1 MTGNDKIEIKAFAR
15 TPGKGPARQ
24 LRMKGYIPAVI
35 YGPNIEP
42 QSLYIEQREA
52 IKYGSHSFDNAI
64 FSFASDDKG
73 LKGQQAMRK
82 SMDVHP
88 ITRKPTHIE
97 YYALDMKA
105 TMTVAVELD
114 FVGKSEG
121 EKNGGVF
128 NAVRR
133 EIEIECLP
141 TDIPEKFEV
150 DISGMEMN
158 DALHVSDLKLGD
170 VKIVTA
176 PELTI
181 CTVAEVK
188 EEEVDPEEAEAA
200 AKAALADPEAPA
212 AGDAEKKD

>member
-1 MTGNDKIEIKAFAR
+1 MTGNDKIELKAFAR

-24 LRMKGYIPAVI
+24 LRMKGFIPAVI
-35 YGPNIEP
+35 YGPKIEP
-42 QSLYIEQREA
+42 QSLYIEQRDA
-52 IKYGSHSFDNAI
+52 VKYGSQKFDNTI
-64 FSFASDDKG
+64 FSFDSDDKA
-73 LKGQQAMRK
+73 LKGQQALRK

-88 ITRKPTHIE
+88 TTRKPTHIE
-97 YYALDMKA
+97 YYALDMQS
-105 TMTVAVELD
+105 TVTVAVELD

-128 NAVRR
+128 NTVRR

-141 TDIPEKFEV
+141 TEIPEKFEV

-188 EEEVDPEEAEAA
+188 EVEVDADAAEEA
-200 AKAALADPEAPA
+200 AKAALADPAAPA
-212 AGDAEKKD
+212 EGEKKE